1 MRLERLFLYGLLAYD
16 VGIFL
21 ALSYYV
27 VVGEI
32 DVFNYGVISTLAF
45 GLGILLC
52 IELEREE
59 DTGEE
64 V

>member
-52 IELEREE
+52 IELEREG

>member
-1 MRLERLFLYGLLAYD
+1 MRIERLFLYGLLAYD

-32 DVFNYGVISTLAF
+32 DALNYGVISTLAF

-52 IELEREE
+52 IELERE
-59 DTGEE
+59 